1 MLGTK
6 ALLFQL
12 KLAGFLYKLARRT
25 EEGCTAITAASSLDV
40 IAGTDTATVHHL
52 RWIIRYWR

>member
-1 MLGTK
+1 MLGTE
-6 ALLFQL
+6 ALFFQL

-40 IAGTDTATVHHL
+40 IAATDTATVHHL
-52 RWIIRYWR
+52 R